1 MDGYN
6 VIERFDG
13 QHALA
18 SLCRH
23 QAISSVP
30 CAVRSRT
37 GWLKQH
43 PIFRKCAIEPL
54 WAACRDCWLHSTMAS
69 VLLGKVVASRTGGTA
84 VAKDTSQPL
93 TDALVQ
99 CEQAVEQLQQENAEL
114 RTLLKHSAN
123 SPSAST
129 GANVLHSK

>member
-30 CAVRSRT
+30 CAVRIRT

-43 PIFRKCAIEPL
+43 RIFRKCAIEPL

-69 VLLGKVVASRTGGTA
+69 LL
-84 VAKDTSQPL
+84 
-93 TDALVQ
+93 LVQ
-99 CEQAVEQLQQENAEL
+99 RSLRAEQEAQQWP
-114 RTLLKHSAN
+114 RIPAN
-123 SPSAST
+123 
-129 GANVLHSK
+129 L